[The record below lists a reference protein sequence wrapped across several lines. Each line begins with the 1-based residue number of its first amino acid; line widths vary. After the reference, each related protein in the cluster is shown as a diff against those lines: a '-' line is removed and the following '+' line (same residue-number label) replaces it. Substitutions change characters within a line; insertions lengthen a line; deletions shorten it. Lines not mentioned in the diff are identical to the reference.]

1 MSYGYSGNRGDDRY
15 GDSSSYRS
23 GGSSSYGGGGDRYGG
38 GGDRYG
44 GGGRGGDRYGG
55 GGRGGPSASG
65 AYGSGNSG
73 IGGGLRDIQWDLSK
87 LPVFEKNFYLEHPDV
102 KKRSESESEQW
113 RRTVQITIV
122 GKGIPKPVYTF
133 EEASMPE
140 YILREVLKQG
150 FKTRK
155 FLLSIIYIE
164 KIIIII
170 SFAYSSSRVAYGI
183 TWKRYD
189 WNF

>member
-1 MSYGYSGNRGDDRY
+1 MSYGYGGGSGSRGDDRY

-23 GGSSSYGGGGDRYGG
+23 GGSSSFGGSYGGGRGGDRYGAGGGDRYGGGG

-44 GGGRGGDRYGG
+44 GGGRGGSSGSYGT
-55 GGRGGPSASG
+55 SS
-65 AYGSGNSG
+65 SNL
-73 IGGGLRDIQWDLSK
+73 GGGLRDIQWDISK

-102 KKRSESESEQW
+102 KKRSENEAEQW
-113 RRTVQITIV
+113 RRSVQITIV
-122 GKGIPKPVYTF
+122 GKGIPKPVHTF

-155 FLLSIIYIE
+155 FIYIH
-164 KIIIII
+164 ILI
-170 SFAYSSSRVAYGI
+170 
-183 TWKRYD
+183 
-189 WNF
+189 